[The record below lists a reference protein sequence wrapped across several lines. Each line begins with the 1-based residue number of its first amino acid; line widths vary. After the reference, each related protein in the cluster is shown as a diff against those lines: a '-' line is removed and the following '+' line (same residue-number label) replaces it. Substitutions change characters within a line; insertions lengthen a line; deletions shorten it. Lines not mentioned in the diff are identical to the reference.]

1 MLRILLRYGII
12 KEISISNCIAKIISS
27 MCHIFMTDFAYDRPI
42 FLVPLS
48 LLYPS
53 LPVLVRIELRTLPRK
68 NPLPYS
74 VLCFRRRDF
83 IALNIDILVLE
94 YALEGSAPRV
104 WLL

>member
-1 MLRILLRYGII
+1 
-12 KEISISNCIAKIISS
+12 
-27 MCHIFMTDFAYDRPI
+27 MTDFAYDRPI

-48 LLYPS
+48 LSYPS
-53 LPVLVRIELRTLPRK
+53 LPILVRIELRTLPRK

-74 VLCFRRRDF
+74 VLCFRGDF